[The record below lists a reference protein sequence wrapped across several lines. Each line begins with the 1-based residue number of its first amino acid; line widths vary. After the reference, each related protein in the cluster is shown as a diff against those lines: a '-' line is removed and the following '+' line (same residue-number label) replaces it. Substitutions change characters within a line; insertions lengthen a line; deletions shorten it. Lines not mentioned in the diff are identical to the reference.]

1 MTSYNSQI
9 IDGKYYIQ
17 YETDNKEN
25 YKEVQELIRKQID
38 CGASM
43 REREQE

>member
-1 MTSYNSQI
+1 MISYNSQVGE
-9 IDGKYYIQ
+9 GKYCIQ

-38 CGASM
+38 CGADM
-43 REREQE
+43 RESE

>member
-1 MTSYNSQI
+1 MTNYNSQVGG
-9 IDGKYYIQ
+9 GKYCIQ

-38 CGASM
+38 CGADM
-43 REREQE
+43 RGEEE